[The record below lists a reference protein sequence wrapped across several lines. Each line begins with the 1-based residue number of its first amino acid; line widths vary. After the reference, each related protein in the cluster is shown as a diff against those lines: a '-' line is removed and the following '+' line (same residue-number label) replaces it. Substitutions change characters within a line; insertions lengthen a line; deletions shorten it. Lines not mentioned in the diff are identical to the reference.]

1 MPGFEC
7 TIPARPTIQQDDA
20 SLRITRWDF
29 EPGAT
34 TGWHTHGWLYFV
46 VLLTDAT
53 LRIHDG
59 AMETDVNLVAGQTYM
74 RQAGV
79 EHDVMNA
86 SPSPIAFVE
95 IEVKNP
101 NALALPVQTG

>member
-1 MPGFEC
+1 MPGFKC

-20 SLRITRWDF
+20 TLRITRWDF
-29 EPGAT
+29 DSGAN
-34 TGWHTHGWLYFV
+34 TGWHKHGWHYFV
-46 VLLTDAT
+46 VMLTDAT

-59 AMETDVNLVAGQTYM
+59 TTETDVTLAAGQTYM

-86 SPSPIAFVE
+86 SPFAVAFIE

-101 NALALPVQTG
+101 SALG